1 MSSIC
6 IATIHARA
14 FAMVLR
20 QSEDGARAWGD
31 WRFRLNDP
39 DCDAVFV
46 WDEAPAGFVT
56 RAPRHRRV
64 LVVTEPPDFRAY
76 PRDFLSQFGLVL
88 SPFEFNAGAPLI
100 KTQTGLCWWYG
111 LAPDGAGAPL
121 TLHDLRALRP
131 SRKEPIL
138 SVVCSD
144 KTKLAKHRAR
154 LEFVEFLRAR
164 MDERLRVFGRG
175 FEPVA
180 DKAQAIAPYQYHLVL
195 ENNDLGCFW
204 TEKLADA
211 FLGWS
216 LPFFSGGPDAPADFA
231 PGALVPIDIAAPEAA
246 LLRILNAME
255 SGEYEKR
262 LPLIAAA
269 RAQVLEQH
277 NLFALLARHAANM
290 PAGRLDAPQPL
301 RQAFGRGLLSHMRR
315 LVGRRFFART

>member
-1 MSSIC
+1 MTNVC
-6 IATIHARA
+6 IASVHAHA
-14 FAMVLR
+14 VAAALR
-20 QSEDGARAWGD
+20 QSEDGAGAWGAM
-31 WRFRLNDP
+31 RFKINDP
-39 DCDAVFV
+39 ECDAVFV
-46 WDEAPAGFVT
+46 CDDAPPGFLT
-56 RAPRHRRV
+56 RAPRERRV
-64 LVVTEPPDFRAY
+64 LVVTEPPDFRVY
-76 PRDFLSQFGLVL
+76 PKNFLAQYGMVL
-88 SPFEFNAGAPLI
+88 SPFEFDAGAPLVR
-100 KTQTGLCWWYG
+100 TQTGLSWWYG

-144 KTKLAKHRAR
+144 KMKLAKHRAR

-164 MDERLRVFGRG
+164 MGERVRVFGRG

-255 SGEYEKR
+255 SDEYEKR

-269 RAQVLEQH
+269 RMRVLEEH
-277 NLFALLARHAANM
+277 NMFALLARYAAQLPPGSSASAPLFQAF
-290 PAGRLDAPQPL
+290 PAG
-301 RQAFGRGLLSHMRR
+301 AFKRFRR
-315 LVGRRFFART
+315 RARAIWNEFR